1 MSTIQCEDCGHT
13 VSTRAAACPAC
24 GAPVAEAR
32 QQAAAGA
39 PLTTTQATSKK
50 LKLQLLFA
58 WAAIIVAVVWILS
71 APPEIEGPVSI
82 VPALLLTG
90 GFLWLVVTWF
100 RIWWHHK

>member
-50 LKLQLLFA
+50 FKLQLLFA
-58 WAAIIVAVVWILS
+58 WAAIIVGGVWLFAS
-71 APPEIEGPVSI
+71 PPDDEGAASI

-90 GFLWLVVTWF
+90 GFLWLIVTRL